1 MTDTPEPAQKAGW
14 MASRWLAP
22 VALGVSALSLVLTGV
37 AWADF
42 DGRVRSYLLA
52 NPQILDEVV
61 AARETAE
68 TEGQVG
74 RINAAAEAN
83 APLLRVTA
91 DDVAYGPADAR
102 VIVIEYF
109 DYRCPGCKAVTP
121 EFVQLMQRHPDVRF
135 VFRDWPI
142 LDRGEQA
149 VSHYAA
155 RAALA
160 AHRQGKYLPVYAA
173 LMAERALTP
182 ERIDAILRAKGVD
195 LNRARTD
202 MSSPEIARHLAAVE
216 VSGQTLQLIGT
227 PTFFINGRTTASIEP
242 SAVEAAILKAKGEAG
257 GGGAAQGAPRPSP
270 PAAAAAA

>member
-1 MTDTPEPAQKAGW
+1 MTDTPDPAPKAGW
-14 MASRWLAP
+14 LANRWLAP
-22 VALGVSALSLVLTGV
+22 TALGVAALSLVMTGV

-42 DGRVRSYLLA
+42 DGRVRAYLLA

-91 DDVAYGPADAR
+91 DDVVFGPAQAGTT
-102 VIVIEYF
+102 VIQYF
-109 DYRCPGCKAVTP
+109 DYRCPGCKAVSP

-142 LDRGEQA
+142 LDGREEG
-149 VSHYAA
+149 VSRQAA

-160 AHRQGKYLPVYAA
+160 AHRQGKYLPVYSA

-182 ERIDAILRAKGVD
+182 ERIDAILRGAGVD
-195 LNRARTD
+195 LTRARAD
-202 MSSPEIARHLAAVE
+202 MASAEIARHLAAVE

-242 SAVEAAILKAKGEAG
+242 RAVEAAILGARRG
-257 GGGAAQGAPRPSP
+257 GGSSSSSAKPSAPAG
-270 PAAAAAA
+270 PAAAA